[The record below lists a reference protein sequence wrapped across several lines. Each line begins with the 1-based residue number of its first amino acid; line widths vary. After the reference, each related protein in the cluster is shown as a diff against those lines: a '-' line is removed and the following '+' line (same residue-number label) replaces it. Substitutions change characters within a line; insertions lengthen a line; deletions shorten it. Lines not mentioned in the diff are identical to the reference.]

1 MRKIVK
7 GVIGILL
14 ITIIILTS
22 NLYYVIGASESE
34 LNSQKSDNDQKIKE
48 AEQKKE
54 ELQDVKD
61 ETMNEINSLSE
72 QITNYQSQINNIE
85 AQIDDANKK
94 IEEQTQKLAQAEEDY
109 KEQEEMLNERV
120 VALYE
125 LGEVSYLDVLL
136 SSESLTD
143 FISRYY
149 VISEI
154 AESDVELLDQI
165 ENQKKEIEDTKKS
178 IEDTKAE
185 LSSAKEEKEKVAA
198 ELQNT
203 KNEKDTY
210 VAELSQDQQELQ
222 EQIEELQEANIQ
234 IDKDIAAA
242 RAEAQRKLQEELERQ
257 KQQQQNQNNN
267 TGNNGSTGSS
277 GNGGGISNPSSS
289 GFIYPVPSAYSRIT
303 TGMYYSSGAYH
314 GAVDFGS
321 GGIAGQPVYAVADG
335 IVVTAKA
342 LTTSYGN
349 YIIIM
354 HDNGLYTL
362 YAHGQAG
369 SIMVSQYQRVKQGQQ
384 IMKVGNTG
392 NSFGAHLH
400 FEVRTSPG
408 LYSNRVNPIG
418 YLP

>member
-1 MRKIVK
+1 MRKILEK
-7 GVIGILL
+7 IIGILIICIL
-14 ITIIILTS
+14 IITT
-22 NLYYVIGASESE
+22 NMYYCIGASESE
-34 LNSQKSDNDQKIKE
+34 LENQKTDNQQKIEDAK
-48 AEQKKE
+48 QKQDEIQE
-54 ELQDVKD
+54 EKNA
-61 ETMNEINSLSE
+61 TMNEINSLSE
-72 QITNYQSQINNIE
+72 QITSYQSQINSIDL
-85 AQIDDANKK
+85 QIDDANKK

-109 KEQEEMLNERV
+109 KKQEEMLNERV

-125 LGEVSYLDVLL
+125 MGEVSYLDVLL

-154 AESDVELLDQI
+154 ADSDNALLEQI
-165 ENQKKEIEDTKKS
+165 ENQKKEIEDAKKS
-178 IEDTKAE
+178 IENSKTE
-185 LSSAKEEKEKVAA
+185 LETAKKEKENVQAQ
-198 ELQNT
+198 LQST
-203 KNEKDTY
+203 KSQKDTY
-210 VAELSQDQQELQ
+210 VAQLSEDEQALQ
-222 EQIEELQEANIQ
+222 EQIEELQAANVQ

-242 RAEAQRKLQEELERQ
+242 RAEAQRKLQEELAKQ
-257 KQQQQNQNNN
+257 KENQNNN
-267 TGNNGSTGSS
+267 SNSGSS
-277 GNGGGISNPSSS
+277 GNSGNSGNQGGTSSS

-349 YIIIM
+349 YIIIL

-400 FEVRTSPG
+400 LEVRTSPG
-408 LYSNRVNPIG
+408 LYSNRVDPRG

>member
-1 MRKIVK
+1 MRKILEK
-7 GVIGILL
+7 IIGILIICIL
-14 ITIIILTS
+14 IITT
-22 NLYYVIGASESE
+22 NMYYCIGASESE
-34 LNSQKSDNDQKIKE
+34 LENQKTDNQQKIEDAK
-48 AEQKKE
+48 QKQDEIQE
-54 ELQDVKD
+54 EKNA
-61 ETMNEINSLSE
+61 TMNEINSLSE
-72 QITNYQSQINNIE
+72 QITSYQSQINSIDL
-85 AQIDDANKK
+85 QIDDANKK

-109 KEQEEMLNERV
+109 KKQEEMLNERV

-125 LGEVSYLDVLL
+125 MGEVSYLDVLL

-154 AESDVELLDQI
+154 ADSDNALLEQI
-165 ENQKKEIEDTKKS
+165 ENQKKEIEDAKKS
-178 IEDTKAE
+178 IENSKTE
-185 LSSAKEEKEKVAA
+185 LETAKKEKENVQAQ
-198 ELQNT
+198 LQST
-203 KNEKDTY
+203 KSQKDTY
-210 VAELSQDQQELQ
+210 VAQLSEDEQALQ
-222 EQIEELQEANIQ
+222 EQIEELQAANVQ

-242 RAEAQRKLQEELERQ
+242 RAEAQRKLQEELEKQ
-257 KQQQQNQNNN
+257 KQNQNNN
-267 TGNNGSTGSS
+267 SNSGGS
-277 GNGGGISNPSSS
+277 GNSGNSGYQGGTSSS

-349 YIIIM
+349 YIIIL

-369 SIMVSQYQRVKQGQQ
+369 SIMVSQYERVKQGQQ

-408 LYSNRVNPIG
+408 LYSNRVDPRG

>member
-1 MRKIVK
+1 MRKILEK
-7 GVIGILL
+7 IIGILIICIL
-14 ITIIILTS
+14 IITT
-22 NLYYVIGASESE
+22 NMYYCIGASESE
-34 LNSQKSDNDQKIKE
+34 LENQKTDNQQKIEDAK
-48 AEQKKE
+48 QKQDEIQE
-54 ELQDVKD
+54 EKNA
-61 ETMNEINSLSE
+61 TMNEINSLSE
-72 QITNYQSQINNIE
+72 QITSYQSQINSIDL
-85 AQIDDANKK
+85 QIDDANKK

-109 KEQEEMLNERV
+109 KKQEEMLNERV

-125 LGEVSYLDVLL
+125 MGEVSYLDVLL

-154 AESDVELLDQI
+154 ADSDNALLEQI
-165 ENQKKEIEDTKKS
+165 ENQKKEIEDAKKS
-178 IEDTKAE
+178 IEDSKAE
-185 LSSAKEEKEKVAA
+185 LETAKKEKENVQAQ
-198 ELQNT
+198 LQST
-203 KNEKDTY
+203 KSQKDTY
-210 VAELSQDQQELQ
+210 VAQLSEDEQALQ
-222 EQIEELQEANIQ
+222 EQIEELQAANVQ

-242 RAEAQRKLQEELERQ
+242 RAEAQRKLQEELEKQ
-257 KQQQQNQNNN
+257 KQNQNNN
-267 TGNNGSTGSS
+267 SNSGGS
-277 GNGGGISNPSSS
+277 GNSGNSGYQGGTSSS

-349 YIIIM
+349 YIIIL

-369 SIMVSQYQRVKQGQQ
+369 SIMVSQYERVKQGQQ

-408 LYSNRVNPIG
+408 LYSNRVDPRG

>member
-1 MRKIVK
+1 MRKILEK
-7 GVIGILL
+7 IIVILIIFIL
-14 ITIIILTS
+14 ILCT
-22 NLYYVIGASESE
+22 NIYYCIGANENE
-34 LNSQKSDNDQKIKE
+34 LKNEKTNNEQKINDAK
-48 AEQKKE
+48 QKQDEIQE
-54 ELQDVKD
+54 EKNA
-61 ETMNEINSLSE
+61 TMDEINSLSE

-85 AQIDDANKK
+85 SQIDQANKE
-94 IEEQTQKLAQAEEDY
+94 IETQTQNLKKAEEDY
-109 KEQEEMLNERV
+109 KKQEEMLNERV

-125 LGEVSYLDVLL
+125 MGEVSYLDVLL

-154 AESDVELLDQI
+154 ADSDNALLEQI
-165 ENQKKEIEDTKKS
+165 ENQKKEIEEAKKA
-178 IEDTKAE
+178 IENSKAE
-185 LSSAKEEKEKVAA
+185 LETAKKEKENVQAQLK
-198 ELQNT
+198 NT
-203 KNEKDTY
+203 KTQKDTY
-210 VAELSQDQQELQ
+210 VAKLSEDEQALQ
-222 EQIEELQEANIQ
+222 KQIEELQAANVQ

-242 RAEAQRKLQEELERQ
+242 RAEAQRKLQEEL
-257 KQQQQNQNNN
+257 KKQNQNNN
-267 TGNNGSTGSS
+267 STSGGSGSS
-277 GNGGGISNPSSS
+277 GNSGYQGGTSSS

-408 LYSNRVNPIG
+408 LYSNRVDPRG